1 MKTIHSNGP
10 KGIVGRT
17 RSHIIS
23 RLDKAARCA
32 QHLVDILSDT
42 AASGANAQDILEAKG
57 YTAVIRGSKLFECQS
72 WQPCLENYSTARVI
86 YSALSSKGNADLYK
100 DLLSETID
108 PSIRYAA
115 YQLKTPRTVP
125 IPAIARK
132 AFPQSD
138 STLVAQVNEVEPGAL
153 TGQLDAGDGLPSG
166 EDTPR
171 TLTWRSREVKI
182 EDAQIALAW
191 AKVKLAKTAL
201 GANLSKQSERA
212 PHQVAASYDEILT
225 ATQDAVD
232 TTKQAIDEMR
242 GEGVAQSDP
251 RMQSL
256 QITRT
261 AVNYEMISWRIGR
274 NRVLTGEQDGAVENY
289 ASKKKAKKTEETA
302 ESDEHK
308 LKDASAS
315 KKLTKLKEKVALYEG
330 TLQNIQSI
338 KELPGVAADEGLSAK
353 LAAFESYFKSLK

>member
-17 RSHIIS
+17 RSHIVS
-23 RLDKAARCA
+23 RLDKAARSA
-32 QHLVDILSDT
+32 QHLVDILSDS
-42 AASGANAQDILEAKG
+42 ASGAKVGDILEAKG
-57 YTAVIRGSKLFECQS
+57 YASVIQGSKLFECQS
-72 WQPCLENYSTARVI
+72 WKPCLENYSTARVI
-86 YSALSSKGNADLYK
+86 YSALSSKGNAELYK

-125 IPAIARK
+125 IPVIARK
-132 AFPQSD
+132 AFPHSD
-138 STLVAQVNEVEPGAL
+138 WTLVGQINEVEAGAL
-153 TGQLDAGDGLPSG
+153 TGQLDADEGLPTG

-171 TLTWRSREVKI
+171 TLAWRSREVKI
-182 EDAQIALAW
+182 EDAGIAMAW
-191 AKVKLAKTAL
+191 AKVSLAKTAL
-201 GANLSKQSERA
+201 GANLAKQSERA
-212 PHQVAASYDEILT
+212 PHQVAASYDDILT

-232 TTKQAIDEMR
+232 ATKQAIDEMR

-274 NRVLTGEQDGAVENY
+274 NRVLTGEHDGAIESYVT
-289 ASKKKAKKTEETA
+289 KKKAKKTQEAPEAA
-302 ESDEHK
+302 EEHK
-308 LKDASAS
+308 LKEASAS

-338 KELPGVAADEGLSAK
+338 TELPGVAADEGLSAK
-353 LAAFESYFKSLK
+353 LAAFDSYFKSLK